1 MSQRMK
7 RVLHAVEEK
16 QAGVW
21 RVVWCGNDKGKA
33 IEHSEAKPG
42 TKVATYDR
50 NEGALR
56 PGKCLWVVE
65 AGLLDVW
72 SVEGVYTTLLKA
84 RAAMSE
90 VTQQRYGWLPR
101 KARLLRFVR
110 RKERN
115 W

>member
-1 MSQRMK
+1 MSRKLK

-16 QAGVW
+16 DAGVW
-21 RVVWCGNDKGKA
+21 RVIWCGNDKDKA
-33 IEHSEAKPG
+33 IEHSESKPG
-42 TKVATYDR
+42 TKVTTYDR
-50 NEGALR
+50 NEGMLR

-72 SVEGVYTTLLKA
+72 SVEGVYNTLLQA
-84 RAAMSE
+84 RAAISE
-90 VTQQRYGWLPR
+90 VTRQQFGWLPR

-110 RKERN
+110 RKERG